1 MKDALSKVPT
11 LRILIPFLLG
21 IIVASFYYI
30 SSIYAIVLMALS
42 IVAFSLS
49 NFIKNPILLLSK
61 SYLLKSFPII
71 LFVVCLG
78 ILCHNVN
85 SIQNLSQE
93 QLSCKYAEATI
104 LKINDNDFS
113 TQIHLDVFNCIDS
126 CGNTIPIN
134 QKMTAWI
141 EENNYSLKEGD
152 IIFFLFNPQH
162 IKNNGNPEEM
172 DYAKYMKH
180 NGFLYHLYLNKEEYQ
195 KTGYNKN
202 LYTIAK
208 NVQRNLINS
217 ILASSLKPK
226 AKTFFITIL
235 LGDSSLLQEETRTEF
250 SYAGIAH
257 ILALSGLHMS
267 IIALLLSIF
276 LSPLDWMGYKR
287 LRLIIT
293 VFFIILFSAIVGFP
307 ISVIRATTM
316 ISFVIIAKIL
326 QRENNSLNALFFSAL
341 LILLINPFAIY
352 DIGFQFSFIS
362 VLLILLLSNRLKFIN
377 PKQELLYYFISLL
390 VITITTSIGTMWLTA
405 YYFNYISTFS
415 ILSNLI
421 IIPILPLIIGFG
433 LIYTTLLSIGI
444 DWNFLSQL
452 LNGLYEM
459 ITSFSNEINSIPYSS
474 IDNLHISTSILCICI
489 VAILFLILF
498 IHKRKIF
505 YLYSLFIIISGAIS
519 LNYIHQSKI
528 PSTGYVIFNE
538 KEYTPILTF
547 KNNKAIL
554 LTNEDSLDINSFKL
568 KHRNFLAKY
577 NLKELSSYPIPKQN
591 YIILGDKKVTL
602 ITDNKLKHAY
612 LFPKIDTDYLL
623 ITKGYYGTIQN
634 LTNSYNFDKIIL
646 SGDIYHQ
653 RIPLLK
659 NECDSLGIKCHVI
672 REQGALYDFF
682 N

>member
-11 LRILIPFLLG
+11 LRILIPFLFG
-21 IIVASFYYI
+21 IILASFYYI
-30 SSIYAIVLMALS
+30 PSIYAIVLMTFS
-42 IVAFSLS
+42 IIAFFLS
-49 NFIKNPILLLSK
+49 NLIKNPVLILTK
-61 SYLLKSFPII
+61 SYLFKSLPII

-85 SIQNLSQE
+85 TIQNLSQE

-113 TQIHLDVFNCIDS
+113 TQLYLDVFNCIDS

-172 DYAKYMKH
+172 DYAKYMRHK
-180 NGFLYHLYLNKEEYQ
+180 GFLYHLYLNKEDYQ

-208 NVQRNLINS
+208 NVQRNLINY

-235 LGDSSLLQEETRTEF
+235 LGDSSLLQKETRAAF
-250 SYAGIAH
+250 SYTGIAH

-276 LSPLDWMGYKR
+276 LSPLDWMGHKKF
-287 LRLIIT
+287 RLIIT
-293 VFFIILFSAIVGFP
+293 VFLIILFSAIVGFP

-326 QRENNSLNALFFSAL
+326 RRENNSLNALFFSAL

-362 VLLILLLSNRLKFIN
+362 VLLILLVSTRLKFIN

-433 LIYTTLLSIGI
+433 LIYIILLSLGL
-444 DWNFLSQL
+444 DWNHLSQL
-452 LNGLYEM
+452 LNGLYDM
-459 ITSFSNEINSIPYSS
+459 IISFSNEINNIPYSA
-474 IDNLHISTSILCICI
+474 IDNIYISTSILCICI
-489 VAILFLILF
+489 VAIIFLVLY
-498 IHKRKIF
+498 IHQKKIF
-505 YLYSLFIIISGAIS
+505 YMYSLFIIILGAIF
-519 LNYIHQSKI
+519 LNYINQYKK
-528 PSTGYVIFNE
+528 PTTGYVIFNE

-547 KNNKAIL
+547 KNNEAIL
-554 LTNEDSLDINSFKL
+554 LTNEDSLDINSFKI
-568 KHRNFLAKY
+568 KHRNFLSKY
-577 NLKELSSYPIPKQN
+577 NINKLSSYPIPKQN
-591 YIILGDKKVTL
+591 YIFLGDKKVTI

-612 LFPKIDTDYLL
+612 LSPKINTDYLL

-634 LTNSYNFDKIIL
+634 LTNSYDFNTIIL

-659 NECDSLGIKCHVI
+659 DECDSLSIKCHVI
-672 REQGALYDFF
+672 LEQGALYNFF

>member
-1 MKDALSKVPT
+1 MKDALSKVPA
-11 LRILIPFLLG
+11 LRILIPFLFG
-21 IIVASFYYI
+21 IILASFYYI
-30 SSIYAIVLMALS
+30 PSIYAIVLMTLS
-42 IVAFSLS
+42 IIAFSIS
-49 NFIKNPILLLSK
+49 NLIKNPVLLLTK
-61 SYLLKSFPII
+61 SYLLKSLPII

-85 SIQNLSQE
+85 TIQNLSQE

-113 TQIHLDVFNCIDS
+113 TQLYLDVFNCIDS
-126 CGNTIPIN
+126 CGNTISIN

-172 DYAKYMKH
+172 DYAKYMRHK
-180 NGFLYHLYLNKEEYQ
+180 GFLYHLYLNKEDYQ

-208 NVQRNLINS
+208 NVQRNLINY
-217 ILASSLKPK
+217 ILASSLKAK

-235 LGDSSLLQEETRTEF
+235 LGDSSLLQKETRAAF
-250 SYAGIAH
+250 SYTGIAH

-276 LSPLDWMGYKR
+276 LSPLDWMGHKKF
-287 LRLIIT
+287 RLIIT
-293 VFFIILFSAIVGFP
+293 VFLIILFSAIVGFP

-326 QRENNSLNALFFSAL
+326 RRENNSLNALFFSAL
-341 LILLINPFAIY
+341 LILLINPFTIY
-352 DIGFQFSFIS
+352 DIGFQFSFMS
-362 VLLILLLSNRLKFIN
+362 VLLILLLSNKLTFIN

-390 VITITTSIGTMWLTA
+390 VITTITSIGTMWLTA
-405 YYFNYISTFS
+405 YYFNYISTFAF
-415 ILSNLI
+415 LSNLI

-444 DWNFLSQL
+444 DWNLLSQL

-459 ITSFSNEINSIPYSS
+459 ITSFSNEINNIPYSS
-474 IDNLHISTSILCICI
+474 IDNIYISTSILCICI
-489 VAILFLILF
+489 IAIIFLILY

-505 YLYSLFIIISGAIS
+505 YMYSLIIIILGAIF
-519 LNYIHQSKI
+519 LNYINQSKK
-528 PSTGYVIFNE
+528 PSNGYVIFNE
-538 KEYTPILTF
+538 KASTTILTF
-547 KNNKAIL
+547 KNNEVVL
-554 LTNEDSLDINSFKL
+554 FTNEDSLDINSFKL

-591 YIILGDKKVTL
+591 YIILGDNKVTI
-602 ITDNKLKHAY
+602 ITDNTLKHAY
-612 LFPKIDTDYLL
+612 LFPKINTDYLL

-634 LTNSYNFDKIIL
+634 LTNSYNFNKIIL

-653 RIPLLK
+653 RVPLLK